1 MYKLPVDP
9 YYFNAAN
16 WWLQNRNHDNEEF
29 KEWMREQG
37 TIIKDRDAYYPWLDF
52 EYSFSMT
59 LFRLRW
65 SDDSVV
71 STQQWPDSA

>member
-16 WWLQNRNHDNEEF
+16 WWLQNRNTNNGEF
-29 KEWMREQG
+29 RAWLKEQG
-37 TIIKDRDAYYPWLDF
+37 TEIQKHDSYYPWLDF
-52 EYSFSMT
+52 EYSFAMT

-71 STQQWPDSA
+71 STQH